1 MADEILLDWKKGKL
15 TEKNK
20 FHSALHQIVEKDI
33 PFITKIIDV
42 FFVSDA
48 IEKCQ
53 YICIAII
60 LTTIYR

>member
-48 IEKCQ
+48 IEKC
-53 YICIAII
+53 
-60 LTTIYR
+60 